1 MTGRSSPGPL
11 VLVVLALAAAVG
23 GCRSDRTPRR
33 VPDDGAPCSAI
44 MPGAAKS
51 GEGSIRLGDAV
62 VIERSWFRQP
72 SRVLPPEVDTPKDI
86 AIYVVRRG
94 GVPSGSALR
103 DSALLDAVAARAAR
117 GIALQDGTKPGVAK
131 VASGAGDA
139 VELRWATGTLHNASW
154 FLLVPDGYCEVT
166 ILRAQTDAVIA
177 AYFASV
183 QVRP

>member
-1 MTGRSSPGPL
+1 MTGRIRWVSLG
-11 VLVVLALAAAVG
+11 VVALALAAAVG
-23 GCRSDRTPRR
+23 GCRGDRTPRR

-72 SRVLPPEVDTPKDI
+72 PRVDGEPGTDVTQ
-86 AIYVVRRG
+86 YVVRRG
-94 GVPSGSALR
+94 GVRSGSALR
-103 DSALLDAVAARAAR
+103 DSALLDAAAARAAR

-139 VELRWATGTLHNASW
+139 VELRWATGTLHNATR

-177 AYFASV
+177 SYFASV